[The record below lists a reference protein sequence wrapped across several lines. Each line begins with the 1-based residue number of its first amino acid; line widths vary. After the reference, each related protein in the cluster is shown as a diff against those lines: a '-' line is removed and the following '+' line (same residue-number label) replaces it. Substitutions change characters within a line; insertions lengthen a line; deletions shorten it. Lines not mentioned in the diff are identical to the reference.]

1 MIVRLEI
8 ENIGP
13 YTDRV
18 IFDFTVNKRDKD
30 NLGTIYTLPDG
41 VVVTKVAG
49 IIAGNAYG
57 KTTVL
62 DALNAVGGFISNPIE
77 KKAVN
82 KFASETEN
90 EDYKKFLLELDMGRL
105 FLLPVNKSKSDNIG
119 EIKVE
124 MYIETD
130 DDYSGYY
137 IYKLK
142 YDNNYAVNGVIEES
156 LSFKKKYN
164 SKIEKQIFSISG
176 NQESEVGYKI
186 AYKPNILNDL
196 DLKNKMSL
204 EDKIKYYE
212 TFYKRYVNESSTIDA
227 ENYIFSEMYI
237 ISEIIDNNIDFV
249 KKFINLADSYV
260 KELEI
265 DKSDSGNYKLF
276 FNYGDY
282 KLRYG
287 DVSTATKK
295 LCGIATNFLKACRQ
309 GGIFTIDELD
319 NSLNKNIA
327 KYLIGLYNTK
337 IKDNTSQLIF
347 TTNNP
352 DMLDNLRRDQIFIIE
367 RENRVNNV
375 VKYLNFIDKK
385 NNKKSRKDWSFSKA
399 YNDNVIK
406 NYPTDG
412 SIEDLNDIIVD
423 I

>member
-1 MIVRLEI
+1 
-8 ENIGP
+8 
-13 YTDRV
+13 
-18 IFDFTVNKRDKD
+18 
-30 NLGTIYTLPDG
+30 
-41 VVVTKVAG
+41 
-49 IIAGNAYG
+49 
-57 KTTVL
+57 
-62 DALNAVGGFISNPIE
+62 
-77 KKAVN
+77 
-82 KFASETEN
+82 
-90 EDYKKFLLELDMGRL
+90 
-105 FLLPVNKSKSDNIG
+105 
-119 EIKVE
+119 
-124 MYIETD
+124 
-130 DDYSGYY
+130 
-137 IYKLK
+137 
-142 YDNNYAVNGVIEES
+142 
-156 LSFKKKYN
+156 
-164 SKIEKQIFSISG
+164 
-176 NQESEVGYKI
+176 
-186 AYKPNILNDL
+186 
-196 DLKNKMSL
+196 MSL

-212 TFYKRYVNESSTIDA
+212 TFYKRYVDESSTIDA
-227 ENYIFSEMYI
+227 ENYIFSEVYI

-412 SIEDLNDIIVD
+412 SIK
-423 I
+423 